1 MTIYGNIR
9 DTDSVVSVHKVSVN
23 KHYNDFFRVGLTGG
37 LSNKNFYNNFSIKN
51 LNEINNILLS

>member
-9 DTDSVVSVHKVSVN
+9 DTDLVVSVHKVSVN
-23 KHYNDFFRVGLTGG
+23 KHYSDFFRVGLTGG
-37 LSNKNFYNNFSIKN
+37 LSNKNFYNFSIKN